1 MLYIGFMRI
10 KIYNNTSAIL
20 LRSLLLVGEIGV
32 PEKTTDLPQVTDKL
46 DHIMLYR
53 VHLVRAGFEIKLVVI
68 GSDCTGSCK

>member
-1 MLYIGFMRI
+1 MVFNTTF
-10 KIYNNTSAIL
+10 NNTSAIL

-68 GSDCTGSCK
+68 GTDCTGSCK

>member
-68 GSDCTGSCK
+68 GTDCTGSCK

>member
-1 MLYIGFMRI
+1 LLYIGFMRI

-68 GSDCTGSCK
+68 GTDCTGSCK